1 MKTALGFLVASVA
14 FASAADCTNA
24 DFAGLLPLAKDP
36 TSSFAL
42 CAAELKIQPAQMAVP
57 GFMPSTPE
65 MVETFSK
72 SANCKAFYVAS
83 GEFMKGITPPCSLT
97 VAGLPLDTM
106 KFSLIT
112 FDMAVATM
120 KSVVT
125 AGPATATTDA
135 PAASSNATEAPAA
148 ATEAPKPTSAAPTP
162 KPTPK
167 PKDCRSD
174 EFAGMI
180 AYASQEKGSY
190 ALCAK
195 DINEDYLKM
204 AVTGWAPSTKEM
216 VDAFSKSHNC
226 REFYTTSMGMM
237 LMVTPPCI
245 VHQLGLALPTT
256 VLGMI
261 PFDTAVLS
269 MRAALLKPH
278 TTTAAPA
285 SSASAVAVSAVAL
298 LATALLVLV

>member
-42 CAAELKIQPAQMAVP
+42 CATELKIQPAQMAVP

-97 VAGLPLDTM
+97 VAGLPLDTTT
-106 KFSLIT
+106 FAAIT

-120 KSVVT
+120 KRVVT
-125 AGPATATTDA
+125 AGPATTEA
-135 PAASSNATEAPAA
+135 PAASSNATEAPTV
-148 ATEAPKPTSAAPTP
+148 ATQAPTPTTAAPTP

-190 ALCAK
+190 ALCSK

-204 AVTGWAPSTKEM
+204 AVTGWVPGTKEM
-216 VDAFSKSHNC
+216 VDAFSKSQNC
-226 REFYTTSMGMM
+226 REFYATSMGMM
-237 LMVTPPCI
+237 QMVTPPCI
-245 VHQLGLALPTT
+245 VHQLGLALPTNI
-256 VLGMI
+256 LGVI
-261 PFDTAVLS
+261 PFDAAVLS
-269 MRAALLKPH
+269 MRAALTTSH
-278 TTTAAPA
+278 TATEAPAA
-285 SSASAVAVSAVAL
+285 SSASAVTVSAVAL
-298 LATALLVLV
+298 FATTLAVLV